1 MARSEV
7 TSIKL
12 FRRAVSMRMRSKG
25 SLWIF
30 PGKKEDATRVCG
42 PISQSIADEP
52 FKKSVKNR
60 NGSPAIESRRL
71 ATLLPISQDEIG
83 ERKRFPLKLASS
95 IFLTV
100 TGLMPLF
107 LVMKMIAHVSSSS
120 PSFVTFFFHSAD
132 LKISPFLMQLPEWLF
147 RIEIWRQRYHPV
159 H

>member
-12 FRRAVSMRMRSKG
+12 FFRAVSMRMRSNG

-30 PGKKEDATRVCG
+30 PGKNEDATKVCG
-42 PISQSIADEP
+42 PISQRLAEEP
-52 FKKSVKNR
+52 FKKSAKNR

-83 ERKRFPLKLASS
+83 ERNSFPLKLASS
-95 IFLTV
+95 ILETV

-107 LVMKMIAHVSSSS
+107 LVMKMIAHVSRSR
-120 PSFVTFFFHSAD
+120 PSWVTFFFHSAD
-132 LKISPFLMQLPEWLF
+132 LKISPFLMQLPEWF
-147 RIEIWRQRYHPV
+147 FWIEIWWQRDHPL